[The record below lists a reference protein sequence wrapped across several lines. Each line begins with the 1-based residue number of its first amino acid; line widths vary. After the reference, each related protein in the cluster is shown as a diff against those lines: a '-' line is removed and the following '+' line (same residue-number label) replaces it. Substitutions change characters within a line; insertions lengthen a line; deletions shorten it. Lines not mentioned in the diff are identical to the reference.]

1 MNIMLRLQ
9 NKATLAALCAT
20 IVAFVY
26 EILGILGIVPMIG
39 QDQVTQAI
47 SVVITLLVAL
57 GVVVDPTTE
66 GIADNVEAMSLDKP
80 AANNLLT
87 DMPSGEVL
95 NEEETADQ
103 SVIAD
108 IDEEE
113 E

>member
-26 EILGILGIVPMIG
+26 EVLGILGIVPMIG
-39 QDQVTQAI
+39 EDQVTQI
-47 SVVITLLVAL
+47 VSVIITILVGL

-66 GIADNVEAMSLDKP
+66 GITDNIETMSLDKP
-80 AANNLLT
+80 AANDLLV
-87 DMPSGEVL
+87 DMPSGETL
-95 NEEETADQ
+95 PEEETVSQ
-103 SVIAD
+103 STEAD

-113 E
+113 

>member
-26 EILGILGIVPMIG
+26 EILGILGIVPMVG
-39 QDQVTQAI
+39 EDQVTQII
-47 SVVITLLVAL
+47 SVVITVLVGL

-66 GIADNVEAMSLDKP
+66 GITDNTETMSLDKP
-80 AANNLLT
+80 AANDLLV
-87 DMPSGEVL
+87 DMPSGEIL
-95 NEEETADQ
+95 TEEETVSQ
-103 SVIAD
+103 STEAD

-113 E
+113 

>member
-20 IVAFVY
+20 VVAFIY
-26 EILGILGIVPMIG
+26 EILGILGVVPMIG
-39 QDQVTQAI
+39 EDQVTQII
-47 SVVITLLVAL
+47 SVILTLLVGL

-66 GIADNVEAMSLDKP
+66 GITDNVEEMALEKP
-80 AANNLLT
+80 APNDLLT

-95 NEEETADQ
+95 EKEEIADQ
-103 SVIAD
+103 STAAD

-113 E
+113 